1 MPLVVDA
8 SAISAIAFAE
18 PSGDTIA
25 AHIAHESLV
34 APTLIDYELA
44 NIAWKKI
51 RRHPDQHVEIAAALS
66 ALPRLQ
72 ITRIAV
78 PIAEVLALAVETGL
92 TAYDASYLWLAMS
105 RDIELVTLDH
115 ELARVNQALRERH
128 V

>member
-51 RRHPDQHVEIAAALS
+51 RRHPDQHVEIADGVSPAPEAAGKFQL
-66 ALPRLQ
+66 
-72 ITRIAV
+72 
-78 PIAEVLALAVETGL
+78 
-92 TAYDASYLWLAMS
+92 
-105 RDIELVTLDH
+105 LDSGK
-115 ELARVNQALRERH
+115 AGH
-128 V
+128 VGSHGFGRCPHR